1 MKYRWTIA
9 DERGSQTVEGEL
21 SPDQV
26 SEMGMIGAVIEML
39 REYRCTRG
47 AERHWGEHTEAEI
60 AALAA
65 DGWTCEAGESWPF
78 EAPTPPTEAEQ
89 LAAQAAALWALPDV
103 PETVAAV
110 LGRVQAVAALGV
122 DISDWSFQGVTAA
135 AEAAM
140 ATGGNALAILAA
152 SVALR
157 TAWDRLVYHAGDMRT
172 ADRLWPA
179 LYDLASQP

>member
-1 MKYRWTIA
+1 MRYEWAT
-9 DERGSQTVEGEL
+9 DQTAVTVRGEL
-21 SPDQV
+21 DARQV
-26 SEMGMIGAVIEML
+26 ADMTAAGIALAVV
-39 REYRCTRG
+39 RGYRCTRG
-47 AERHWGEHTEAEI
+47 TEWHWGEHTEAEI

-172 ADRLWPA
+172 ADRLWPY
-179 LYDLASQP
+179 LYDIAMKP

>member
-1 MKYRWTIA
+1 MQYEWSNNGVPVR
-9 DERGSQTVEGEL
+9 GEL
-21 SPDQV
+21 DARQVADMTAAGVRPD
-26 SEMGMIGAVIEML
+26 IG
-39 REYRCTRG
+39 RGYRCTLG

-65 DGWTCEAGESWPF
+65 DGWECEVGEPWPY
-78 EAPTPPTEAEQ
+78 EALEPPTEAEQ

-103 PETVAAV
+103 PEAVAAV
-110 LGRVQAVAALGV
+110 LARVLAVAALGV
-122 DISDWSFQGVTAA
+122 DITDWSFQGVTAA

-140 ATGGNALAILAA
+140 GTGDKLAILTA

-172 ADRLWPA
+172 ADRLWPY
-179 LYDLASQP
+179 LYDIAVQT